1 MLDLIL
7 ASTSPY
13 RRGLLARLGLP
24 FRCLAPRVDE
34 DQLKQGDWTPRQLA
48 EHLALAKARSVA
60 EVEPAATIIGSDQVV
75 SFQDRIFGK
84 PMSAP
89 HAVEQLAAMSGQAH
103 QLITAVAVWT
113 QQHTY
118 VHTDVTTMHLRS
130 LTRPE
135 LERYVAA
142 DQPLDC
148 AGSYKLE
155 ERGITLFER
164 IETEDYTAIMGL
176 PLIAVTSL
184 LRTLGASIP

>member
-13 RRGLLARLGLP
+13 RRTLLARLGLP
-24 FRCLAPRVDE
+24 FRSLAPGVDE
-34 DQLKQGDWTPRQLA
+34 DAIKQGDWTPQQLA
-48 EHLALAKARSVA
+48 EHLAQAKARSLA
-60 EVEPAATIIGSDQVV
+60 ELEPNATIIGSDQLVTLDG
-75 SFQDRIFGK
+75 QIFGK
-84 PMSAP
+84 PLTASRAL
-89 HAVEQLAAMSGQAH
+89 EQLTVMSGRTH

-113 QQHTY
+113 QEQTY
-118 VHTDVTTMHLRS
+118 LHTDITTMHLRS

-155 ERGITLFER
+155 EQGITLFER

-176 PLIAVTSL
+176 PLIAVTGL
-184 LRTLGASIP
+184 LRKLGASIP